1 MENKTKTIIEWA
13 EKGGYSGVPH
23 QNQKGRWT
31 GVRVLVD
38 DDIAW
43 LFLDPKFFQAIGRA
57 VGWKES
63 ELGDDI
69 CFMCGCKKREKE
81 ECDYSSK
88 HRYGKDEWKEHYLKF
103 HKVNADTLSI
113 DSAIDYLYGLLPVNE

>member
-57 VGWKES
+57 CGWGLTK
-63 ELGDDI
+63 
-69 CFMCGCKKREKE
+69 CGHCGFVWVEHENLQACTKYKPI
-81 ECDYSSK
+81 D
-88 HRYGKDEWKEHYLKF
+88 GKDDWKNYALRF
-103 HKVNADTLSI
+103 HEINLTQGMNF
-113 DSAIDYLYGLLPVNE
+113 AIDYLYGLLPVETNI